1 MQLANDGETLVKL
14 LASTLN
20 ANLRKQAEEELTK
33 CHNTNGFTPTLLQL
47 IMTENIEMPVRQ
59 AGVIYLKNMISQYW
73 SNDPNE
79 TPNTPSLPDHDKQLI
94 RDNIIEAVIHSTEA
108 IRAQLIVCVRTI
120 TTYDF
125 PEKWTQII
133 DKVHHFI
140 QTNNINSWYGALQAF
155 YQLCKIYE

>member
-33 CHNTNGFTPTLLQL
+33 CHNTTGFTPTLLQL
-47 IMTENIEMPVRQ
+47 IMTDNIEMPVRQ

-79 TPNTPSLPDHDKQLI
+79 TPTLPTLPENDKQLI
-94 RDNIIEAVIHSTEA
+94 RDNIIEAVIHSVEA

-125 PEKWTQII
+125 PEKWTQIV
-133 DKVHHFI
+133 DKVHQYI